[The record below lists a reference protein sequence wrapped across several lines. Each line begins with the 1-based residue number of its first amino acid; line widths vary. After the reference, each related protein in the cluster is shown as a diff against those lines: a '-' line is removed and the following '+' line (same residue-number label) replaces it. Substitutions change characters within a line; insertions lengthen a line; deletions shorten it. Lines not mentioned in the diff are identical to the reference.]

1 MSQSFRINTN
11 VGALKAY
18 DALSRLNMRAQTAQL
33 RLATQKRINHVADD
47 TSGFNIGKSLDSKVR
62 VMESAQRNVGSAQD
76 MLATAESQLISIKD
90 MLTQIRAKV
99 ADASNPTADKNAIG
113 KDIKAIADEIASAF
127 AQTKFNNTTLLQSVA
142 DGAGAGFT
150 FQTGVSGTDTIKID
164 YGNVSGDELVGNE
177 TSAVYS
183 SLTGIS
189 ADVKAGIDQLGSVTD
204 TSGGNTV
211 STNIANIVDSTN
223 GKLEAFED
231 SVDASLG
238 AIGNYSQRLAAKQD
252 FLVSAISNSK
262 SAYSRLF
269 DADMAMEQLNST
281 KAQIGAQAATAMFA
295 QLNMAPQGVLQLLR

>member
-189 ADVKAGIDQLGSVTD
+189 ADVKAGIDQLGSVMD
-204 TSGGNTV
+204 TSSNTV
-211 STNIANIVDSTN
+211 AENIANIVDSTN

>member
-18 DALSRLNMRAQTAQL
+18 DALSRLNARAQTAQL

-47 TSGFNIGKSLDSKVR
+47 TSGFNVGKSLDSKVR

-76 MLATAESQLISIKD
+76 MLATAESQLISVKD

-99 ADASNPTADKNAIG
+99 ADASNPTADKNAIA
-113 KDIKAIADEIASAF
+113 KDIKAISDEIASAF
-127 AQTKFNNTTLLQSVA
+127 AQTKFNNTTLLQSVT

-164 YGNVSGDELVGNE
+164 YGNVSGDALVGNE
-177 TSAVYS
+177 SSAVYS

-204 TSGGNTV
+204 TTSQSV
-211 STNIANIVDSTN
+211 AANISDIVDATN

-231 SVDASLG
+231 AVDASLG
-238 AIGNYSQRLAAKQD
+238 AIGNYSQRLSAKQD
-252 FLVSAISNSK
+252 FLTSAISNSK

-269 DADMAMEQLNST
+269 DADMAMEQLNAT
-281 KAQIGAQAATAMFA
+281 KAQIGSQAATSMFA
-295 QLNMAPQGVLQLLR
+295 QLNFAPQGVLQLLG